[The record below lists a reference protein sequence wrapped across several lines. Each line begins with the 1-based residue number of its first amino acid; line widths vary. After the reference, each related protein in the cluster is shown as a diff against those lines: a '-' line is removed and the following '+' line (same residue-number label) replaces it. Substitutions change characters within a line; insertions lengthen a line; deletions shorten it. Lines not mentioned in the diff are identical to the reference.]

1 MAAAFEVMQN
11 HCKPHLGWSHVYPAD
26 RKKPPLGVV
35 HTPVLNP
42 SHRGVLDDAE
52 QASLLV
58 KKSELY

>member
-1 MAAAFEVMQN
+1 MQN

-26 RKKPPLGVV
+26 RKKPPFSVV
-35 HTPVLNP
+35 RTPVLNP

-58 KKSELY
+58 RKSELY

>member
-11 HCKPHLGWSHVYPAD
+11 HCKPHLSFSYVYPD
-26 RKKPPLGVV
+26 KKKQLSVV
-35 HTPVLNP
+35 HLPVLNP

-58 KKSELY
+58 KVSELY